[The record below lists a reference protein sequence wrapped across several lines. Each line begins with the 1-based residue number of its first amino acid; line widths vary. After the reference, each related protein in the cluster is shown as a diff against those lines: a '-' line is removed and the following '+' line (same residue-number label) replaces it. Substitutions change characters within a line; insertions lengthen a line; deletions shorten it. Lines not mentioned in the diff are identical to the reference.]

1 VLVIEHNMDVIKV
14 ADHII
19 DLGPEGGD
27 RGGRIICEGSP
38 EEIVNYPESHTA
50 AFLKAELHRQ

>member
-1 VLVIEHNMDVIKV
+1 MEVIKV

-27 RGGRIICEGSP
+27 KGGYIICEGD
-38 EEIVNYPESHTA
+38 PESILHHPESLTSYH
-50 AFLKAELHRQ
+50 LKQLFTKN